1 MEQGVFIAVAIG
13 LILLLLIAGVPRNPL
28 KQTGKLITKLVIGA
42 VALFL
47 INAAGGSYGIHIP
60 INIPTTLISGILGV
74 PGIAALV
81 VVQKWIIG

>member
-28 KQTGKLITKLVIGA
+28 KQMGSLIAKLVLGA

-47 INAAGGSYGIHIP
+47 INAAGGSHGIHIP
-60 INIPTTLISGILGV
+60 INIPTTMISGILGI
-74 PGIAALV
+74 PGMAALV
-81 VVQKWIIG
+81 IVQKWIIG